1 MVKIISFK
9 KNTNYRIQGGV
20 VNISWKV
27 TGSALSYLR
36 IGKSMFRIPDTGD
49 LDISLISKS
58 FTVRIIVIGFFAFY
72 IRKIEVSN
80 SAESILTGEKASLA
94 KHKLALKSINSLP
107 LSMKTDLVKSINNL
121 RLKVITSPNQD

>member
-94 KHKLALKSINSLP
+94 KQKLALKSINSLP